1 MARIFPLVYPSNR
14 LCGYCDLDHCS
25 TNGLHQPLAMA
36 VVEAGAN
43 LYLSR
48 LEPVP
53 ELINIPR
60 QEIVPAGLFFIKIK
74 TGD

>member
-1 MARIFPLVYPSNR
+1 
-14 LCGYCDLDHCS
+14 
-25 TNGLHQPLAMA
+25 MA